1 MKYKVLSIDFKEA
14 KNHRFYREICV
25 KEDLSLEYLG
35 KILVFCLGGTLEHSY
50 LFDDGEFSYVDKS
63 WLGNYWSSNLARWV
77 RYYAHVYESDT
88 RDASKLSEILD
99 GETTL
104 KEGVYLFLQTDDPE
118 MVSYYSRDDIV
129 NWKQVPGENGV
140 TLSKSTEG
148 CDAFM
153 NDLVR
158 KIKKNNIK

>member
-1 MKYKVLSIDFKEA
+1 MILNPNRFSPVVLIVYERQD
-14 KNHRFYREICV
+14 
-25 KEDLSLEYLG
+25 ED
-35 KILVFCLGGTLEHSY
+35 
-50 LFDDGEFSYVDKS
+50 EFDKS

-104 KEGVYLFLQTDDPE
+104 KEGVYLFFQTDDPE